1 MPDGVST
8 YLDQFR
14 LLISHI
20 GNAMGFVRM
29 VRSGGLHSTASSI
42 QFVPDIE
49 DIPSF
54 AELVT
59 AEQLGEDSLAAA
71 EALDAAIE
79 NLSSNFCSSNQ
90 YFNLLVQVF
99 SGQLN
104 DDKHTH
110 LKNFYLILPPLAVNY
125 IEHITASKE
134 KIFKKNLEGAAFT
147 DDGFSMGLAYCLTL
161 LDQWKQT
168 DSLHWF
174 ESVEKTLVGEK
185 KRVENQ
191 RAGEKDEKLQNTLTL
206 TLKRLETTLREFQ
219 LLHFSVTSARIFF
232 QANISKLMLNSFLS
246 FSIFRVTLLLMMTIP
261 KAQYLEMI
269 QMCKIN
275 LSM

>member
-1 MPDGVST
+1 MVNGHPRHVINHLHYRAVKFNRGIRKLGLMPDGVST

-14 LLISHI
+14 LLITHI
-20 GNAMGFVRM
+20 GNAFGFVRM

-54 AELVT
+54 SSLVT
-59 AEQLGEDSLAAA
+59 TESLGVECMNAA
-71 EALDAAIE
+71 ETLDAAIE
-79 NLSSNFCSSNQ
+79 NLSSNFCGSNQ

-104 DDKHTH
+104 EEKQTH
-110 LKNFYLILPPLAVNY
+110 LKNFYLILPPLAINY
-125 IEHITASKE
+125 IEHIISSKE
-134 KIFKKNLEGAAFT
+134 KIFKKNLDGAAFT

-161 LDQWKQT
+161 LDQWKQA

-174 ESVEKTLVGEK
+174 ESVEKTLGGEK
-185 KRVENQ
+185 QKVESQ
-191 RAGEKDEKLQNTLTL
+191 RAGEKDDLQNTLTL
-206 TLKRLETTLREFQ
+206 KLKRLETTMREFQ

-232 QANISKLMLNSFLS
+232 QVCVSRIGVF
-246 FSIFRVTLLLMMTIP
+246 P
-261 KAQYLEMI
+261 
-269 QMCKIN
+269 
-275 LSM
+275 

>member
-1 MPDGVST
+1 MRIFYFQLLQQQSVFQSASPSVLWAT
-8 YLDQFR
+8 Y
-14 LLISHI
+14 
-20 GNAMGFVRM
+20 
-29 VRSGGLHSTASSI
+29 
-42 QFVPDIE
+42 
-49 DIPSF
+49 
-54 AELVT
+54 
-59 AEQLGEDSLAAA
+59 
-71 EALDAAIE
+71 
-79 NLSSNFCSSNQ
+79 
-90 YFNLLVQVF
+90 
-99 SGQLN
+99 
-104 DDKHTH
+104 DDKDTH

-134 KIFKKNLEGAAFT
+134 KIFKKNLDGAAFT

-206 TLKRLETTLREFQ
+206 TLKRLETTIREFQ

-232 QANISKLMLNSFLS
+232 QANISKFTLNSFLS

-275 LSM
+275 LTM

>member
-1 MPDGVST
+1 M
-8 YLDQFR
+8 
-14 LLISHI
+14 
-20 GNAMGFVRM
+20 
-29 VRSGGLHSTASSI
+29 
-42 QFVPDIE
+42 
-49 DIPSF
+49 
-54 AELVT
+54 
-59 AEQLGEDSLAAA
+59 
-71 EALDAAIE
+71 
-79 NLSSNFCSSNQ
+79 
-90 YFNLLVQVF
+90 F

-206 TLKRLETTLREFQ
+206 TLKRLETTIREFQ

-232 QANISKLMLNSFLS
+232 QVNIGS
-246 FSIFRVTLLLMMTIP
+246 
-261 KAQYLEMI
+261 
-269 QMCKIN
+269 
-275 LSM
+275 